1 VGYKTA
7 NNAFEMY
14 VHPTGVHLSS
24 VVIGRMGCRLTN
36 CVRYYEMKEELNIC
50 TLNEGKTGYVMKL
63 NGKST

>member
-1 VGYKTA
+1 
-7 NNAFEMY
+7 MY